1 MTQKQIKNLNYPIST
16 KENEVGI
23 KNHSTKKT
31 LSQYDTTSD
40 THQTFKEEIEA
51 TLHSLFQ

>member
-16 KENEVGI
+16 KENEGGI

-31 LSQYDTTSD
+31 LSQYDTTRD